1 MIDAEEDMIAPTPTA
16 ADSKK
21 ITAID
26 RDTVHRIC
34 SGQVVL
40 NLAIAVKELVENSI
54 DAGATVVEVKLKDY
68 GAELVEVV
76 DNGSGVEPKNFE
88 GMTAKYHTSKL
99 REFSDLAGIET
110 FGFRGEALSSLCAL
124 ADMVIVTRHETAPH
138 GTKLEL
144 NHRGVITK
152 RSPIAR
158 AVGTTV
164 SLSNLFSTLPV
175 RKKEFQ
181 KNVKKEFFKMSQIL
195 QAYCLVS
202 TGVRIICT
210 NQKKKGQ
217 KEVVMS
223 TQGTGSVLDNIT
235 TVFGTKQTAELVQLK
250 QAIGTNG
257 KILDLN
263 ESDFDENIS
272 MTQEEVDSLNLSRY
286 TIEGY
291 ISSCA
296 HGSGRSA
303 RDRQFFFVNSRPCE
317 PKQIIKLV
325 NETYHKYNASHTPF
339 VFLNLKMDRADVDVN
354 LTPDKR
360 QLLMNNEKILLL
372 ALKKSLLKTF
382 GNIPSTFKMQNLN
395 VSETTRLLNISFK
408 SDRGTEDESEREDSF
423 TTSGASLRR
432 LTDAFGRKEVPPVSS
447 KRKRDSPAK
456 LPKIDVFMIST
467 PKQEKASFEDD
478 ATLERLPKMAR
489 NSTMIGE
496 DSDATVKSRSPP
508 SSKVEI
514 FQVAEKVD
522 RPVEIDVKPSVAD
535 AEPVASS
542 SSTNVLSALDV
553 PDEVRVIRCR
563 SKSPNETVL
572 EPLCMRPTETTIE
585 IEESPL
591 EAETSLAVSG
601 QRNLEIDMSAL
612 KELVDRERKLE
623 LQEAARKR
631 VSLSK
636 LKFKCKINP
645 NSNRAAEDELQME
658 ITKEKF
664 AKMEIIG
671 QFNLGF
677 IIARLD
683 ADLFIIDQHAT
694 DEKYNFED
702 LQRNTVLQNQKLVV
716 PQPLEL
722 TAVNEMI
729 LMDSLEIFEMNG
741 FQFEVDGGAEPTK
754 KIKLV
759 AKPFSK
765 NWEFG
770 KEDIDELIFMLQDAV
785 PNTVCRPSR
794 VRSMFASRACR
805 KSVMIGKALTVAEMR
820 RLVTHMGEIEQPW
833 NCPHGRPTM
842 RHLVNLTM
850 LEQTT
855 PKQEHDE
862 Q

>member
-1 MIDAEEDMIAPTPTA
+1 MIDTEEDMIVPTPTA

-76 DNGSGVEPKNFE
+76 DNGSGVEQRNFE

-235 TVFGTKQTAELVQLK
+235 TVFGTKQAAELVQLK

-496 DSDATVKSRSPP
+496 DRDATVKSRSPP

-522 RPVEIDVKPSVAD
+522 RPVEI

-572 EPLCMRPTETTIE
+572 EPLCMKPTETSIE

-591 EAETSLAVSG
+591 EAETSLAVKG
-601 QRNLEIDMSAL
+601 QRNLEIDMSSL

-664 AKMEIIG
+664 GKMEIIG

-833 NCPHGRPTM
+833 VRRNKKR
-842 RHLVNLTM
+842 LILDLLTI
-850 LEQTT
+850 LLTELSPRTT
-855 PKQEHDE
+855 YDAAPGELDHA
-862 Q
+862 

>member
-54 DAGATVVEVKLKDY
+54 DAGATVVE
-68 GAELVEVV
+68 
-76 DNGSGVEPKNFE
+76 
-88 GMTAKYHTSKL
+88 
-99 REFSDLAGIET
+99 
-110 FGFRGEALSSLCAL
+110 
-124 ADMVIVTRHETAPH
+124 
-138 GTKLEL
+138 
-144 NHRGVITK
+144 
-152 RSPIAR
+152 
-158 AVGTTV
+158 
-164 SLSNLFSTLPV
+164 
-175 RKKEFQ
+175 
-181 KNVKKEFFKMSQIL
+181 
-195 QAYCLVS
+195 
-202 TGVRIICT
+202 
-210 NQKKKGQ
+210 
-217 KEVVMS
+217 
-223 TQGTGSVLDNIT
+223 
-235 TVFGTKQTAELVQLK
+235 
-250 QAIGTNG
+250 
-257 KILDLN
+257 
-263 ESDFDENIS
+263 
-272 MTQEEVDSLNLSRY
+272 
-286 TIEGY
+286 
-291 ISSCA
+291 
-296 HGSGRSA
+296 
-303 RDRQFFFVNSRPCE
+303 
-317 PKQIIKLV
+317 IIKLV
-325 NETYHKYNASHTPF
+325 NETYHKYNASHVPF

-423 TTSGASLRR
+423 TTTSGASLRR

-467 PKQEKASFEDD
+467 PKQVEASFEDD
-478 ATLERLPKMAR
+478 AALGRLPKMAR
-489 NSTMIGE
+489 NSTMIVE
-496 DSDATVKSRSPP
+496 DRDATVKSSPP
-508 SSKVEI
+508 ASKVEI
-514 FQVAEKVD
+514 FQVAEKAD

-572 EPLCMRPTETTIE
+572 EPLCMKPTETTIE

-591 EAETSLAVSG
+591 DAETSLAVNG
-601 QRNLEIDMSAL
+601 QRNLEIDMSSL
-612 KELVDRERKLE
+612 KELVVRERKLE

-820 RLVTHMGEIEQPW
+820 RLVTHMGQIEQPW

-855 PKQEHDE
+855 PEQEHDE

>member
-76 DNGSGVEPKNFE
+76 DNGSGVEQKNFE

-296 HGSGRSA
+296 HGSGRST

-432 LTDAFGRKEVPPVSS
+432 LTDAFGRKEVPPVTS

-467 PKQEKASFEDD
+467 PKQEEASFEDD
-478 ATLERLPKMAR
+478 AALGRLPKMAR
-489 NSTMIGE
+489 NSTMIVE
-496 DSDATVKSRSPP
+496 DRDATVKSSPP
-508 SSKVEI
+508 ASKVEI
-514 FQVAEKVD
+514 FQVAEKAD

-535 AEPVASS
+535 VEPVASS

-572 EPLCMRPTETTIE
+572 EPLCMKPTETTIE

-591 EAETSLAVSG
+591 DAETSLAVNG
-601 QRNLEIDMSAL
+601 QRNLEIDMSSL

-785 PNTVCRPSR
+785 PNTVFRDDREGADGRGNAP
-794 VRSMFASRACR
+794 A
-805 KSVMIGKALTVAEMR
+805 
-820 RLVTHMGEIEQPW
+820 VTHMGEIEQPW

-855 PKQEHDE
+855 PEQEHDE

>member
-76 DNGSGVEPKNFE
+76 DNGSGVEQKNFE

-325 NETYHKYNASHTPF
+325 NETYHKYNASHVPF

-423 TTSGASLRR
+423 TTTSGASLRR

-467 PKQEKASFEDD
+467 PKQVEASFEDD
-478 ATLERLPKMAR
+478 AALGRLPKMAR
-489 NSTMIGE
+489 NSTMIVE
-496 DSDATVKSRSPP
+496 DRDATVKSSPP
-508 SSKVEI
+508 ASKVEI
-514 FQVAEKVD
+514 FQVAEKAD

-572 EPLCMRPTETTIE
+572 EPLCMKPTETTIE

-591 EAETSLAVSG
+591 DAETSLAVNG
-601 QRNLEIDMSAL
+601 QRNLEIDMSSL
-612 KELVDRERKLE
+612 KELVVRERKLE

-820 RLVTHMGEIEQPW
+820 RLVTHMGQIEQPW

-855 PKQEHDE
+855 PEQEHDE

>member
-1 MIDAEEDMIAPTPTA
+1 M
-16 ADSKK
+16 K
-21 ITAID
+21 
-26 RDTVHRIC
+26 
-34 SGQVVL
+34 
-40 NLAIAVKELVENSI
+40 
-54 DAGATVVEVKLKDY
+54 
-68 GAELVEVV
+68 
-76 DNGSGVEPKNFE
+76 
-88 GMTAKYHTSKL
+88 
-99 REFSDLAGIET
+99 
-110 FGFRGEALSSLCAL
+110 
-124 ADMVIVTRHETAPH
+124 
-138 GTKLEL
+138 
-144 NHRGVITK
+144 
-152 RSPIAR
+152 
-158 AVGTTV
+158 
-164 SLSNLFSTLPV
+164 
-175 RKKEFQ
+175 
-181 KNVKKEFFKMSQIL
+181 
-195 QAYCLVS
+195 
-202 TGVRIICT
+202 
-210 NQKKKGQ
+210 
-217 KEVVMS
+217 
-223 TQGTGSVLDNIT
+223 
-235 TVFGTKQTAELVQLK
+235 
-250 QAIGTNG
+250 
-257 KILDLN
+257 
-263 ESDFDENIS
+263 
-272 MTQEEVDSLNLSRY
+272 
-286 TIEGY
+286 
-291 ISSCA
+291 
-296 HGSGRSA
+296 
-303 RDRQFFFVNSRPCE
+303 
-317 PKQIIKLV
+317 
-325 NETYHKYNASHTPF
+325 
-339 VFLNLKMDRADVDVN
+339 
-354 LTPDKR
+354 
-360 QLLMNNEKILLL
+360 
-372 ALKKSLLKTF
+372 
-382 GNIPSTFKMQNLN
+382 
-395 VSETTRLLNISFK
+395 
-408 SDRGTEDESEREDSF
+408 
-423 TTSGASLRR
+423 
-432 LTDAFGRKEVPPVSS
+432 
-447 KRKRDSPAK
+447 
-456 LPKIDVFMIST
+456 
-467 PKQEKASFEDD
+467 
-478 ATLERLPKMAR
+478 
-489 NSTMIGE
+489 
-496 DSDATVKSRSPP
+496 
-508 SSKVEI
+508 
-514 FQVAEKVD
+514 
-522 RPVEIDVKPSVAD
+522 
-535 AEPVASS
+535 
-542 SSTNVLSALDV
+542 
-553 PDEVRVIRCR
+553 
-563 SKSPNETVL
+563 
-572 EPLCMRPTETTIE
+572 PTETSIE

-591 EAETSLAVSG
+591 EAETSLAVNG
-601 QRNLEIDMSAL
+601 QRNLEIDMSSL

-664 AKMEIIG
+664 GKMEIIG

-855 PKQEHDE
+855 PEQEHDE